1 MLRNARKRKELSQK
15 TLAERLEISQSY
27 ISRLENKEK
36 YNKNVTVDLIKRLS
50 IELEL
55 NPIDLFLYFCNKST
69 SP

>member
-1 MLRNARKRKELSQK
+1 MINIMLRNARKRKRLSQK

-50 IELEL
+50 NELEL
-55 NPIDLFLYFCNKST
+55 NPVDLFLYFYH
-69 SP
+69 